1 MPFSRRHFLG
11 SSAAVL
17 ASMGLPLQQ
26 AMATSPGSAKKFLF
40 VVNYGGWDPTQVF
53 SAEFENPNVDMPVG
67 AEPMTIG
74 NMTLVDHEERRSV
87 REFFQAHHEK
97 SLVVKGLLVPSVAHQ
112 NCMRLM
118 LTGTTATG
126 TSDWPAILAS
136 DQASNYPLP
145 HIVLAGPSYPGSL
158 GGVVSRTGSSGQLEA
173 LLDGS
178 IAQWSDTS
186 VGGPSLLAEDIMD
199 AYLNRRAKA
208 VAFAAQSQREQ
219 EFSENFRLSHER
231 TQSLKG
237 LLGVTDFG
245 SGTSFNNQARLAVD
259 TLALGISRCATIS
272 FSGSGWDTHGNNDST
287 QSSNF
292 AELFNGLQ
300 DLMVRLATTSGPD
313 GKPLDEDTVVVVL
326 SEMGRTPQ
334 LNEEDGKDHWPFTA
348 CLVVGNGISGN
359 RVVGAYDTYYYGE
372 LIDFATGDVDRK
384 TGSNL
389 TSANFG
395 ATLLNLADIDHNEHM
410 PGIAS
415 IPGLLS
421 G

>member
-1 MPFSRRHFLG
+1 MAFSRRHLLG

-17 ASMGLPLQQ
+17 ASMGLPFQ
-26 AMATSPGSAKKFLF
+26 AALANGSGNKKKFLF

-53 SAEFENPNVDMPVG
+53 SAEFENPNVDMPVDSD
-67 AEPMTIG
+67 PMTIG
-74 NMTLVDHEERRSV
+74 NMTLVDHEDRKSV
-87 REFFQAHHEK
+87 RNFFETHHQN

-136 DQASNYPLP
+136 AQAPDYPLP
-145 HIVLAGPSYPGSL
+145 HIVVAGPSYPGNL

-178 IAQWSDTS
+178 ISNWSDVS
-186 VGGPSLLAEDIMD
+186 IGGPNAQAESIMD
-199 AYLNRRAKA
+199 AYLNRRASA
-208 VAFAAQSQREQ
+208 VEFAAQSQREQ
-219 EFSENFRLSHER
+219 EFSQNFKVSHDR
-231 TQSLKG
+231 TQALKG

-245 SGTSFNNQARLAVD
+245 SGTSFSNQSRLAVD

-272 FSGSGWDTHGNNDST
+272 FGGSGWDTHDNNDQT

-292 AELFNGLQ
+292 SELFLGLQ
-300 DLMVRLATTSGPD
+300 DLMVRLSTTIGPD
-313 GKPLDEDTVVVVL
+313 GSPLDEDTIVVVL

-334 LNEEDGKDHWPFTA
+334 LNEADGKDHWPFTA
-348 CLVVGNGISGN
+348 CLVVGNGVTGN

-372 LIDFATGDVDRK
+372 LLDFETGEVDRK
-384 TGSNL
+384 NGANL
-389 TSANFG
+389 TSASFG
-395 ATLLNLADIDHNEHM
+395 ATLLNLADIDHNDHM